1 MERIVKECIAAGI
14 VVSEKDEAGKLVKEI
29 AATVYE
35 EKIINDESSSGS
47 AAEGKKSVVL
57 KYKDMAY
64 AEDITAPLGF
74 DEIAG
79 DAELVVPGIDGHED
93 VTLAEPVVVKYSKTK
108 SFERNGNTVVFA
120 SLRYDM

>member
-35 EKIINDESSSGS
+35 EKIINDESASSS

-64 AEDITAPLGF
+64 AEDIVAPLGF

-79 DAELVVPGIDGHED
+79 DAELVVPGIGGHKD
-93 VTLAEPVVVKYSKTK
+93 VTLAAPVVVKYSKTK

>member
-35 EKIINDESSSGS
+35 EKIVNDESASSS

-64 AEDITAPLGF
+64 AEDIAAPLGF

-79 DAELVVPGIDGHED
+79 DAELVVPGIGGHED
-93 VTLAEPVVVKYSKTK
+93 VTLAAPVVVKYSKTK